1 MAKKNKQIL
10 IKPIN
15 IDKTETEKYLVGK
28 TIVYSRD
35 KRFKTTAKVFLCID
49 NDFNEEMGHECE
61 LYKIIIRKKH
71 IIAYCLLYKE
81 IIVFKFLYSAARIIT
96 TE

>member
-1 MAKKNKQIL
+1 MAKKNTQIL

-15 IDKTETEKYLVGK
+15 IDKMETEKYLVGK

-49 NDFNEEMGHECE
+49 ND
-61 LYKIIIRKKH
+61 R
-71 IIAYCLLYKE
+71 
-81 IIVFKFLYSAARIIT
+81 T
-96 TE
+96 